1 MRDHQ
6 HPSHSISPLYKGISE
21 ENVRDRLLFHS
32 VRVGTEIGKYLQ
44 KNNIGVTN
52 LGGDLIWQAATA
64 KLQISEN

>member
-1 MRDHQ
+1 MDHQ
-6 HPSHSISPLYKGISE
+6 HPSHPISPLYKGISE
-21 ENVRDRLLFHS
+21 ENVSDGLF
-32 VRVGTEIGKYLQ
+32 TNNEIGKYLQ